1 MHFGFEPDLPYVL
14 YVSSILAFFLT
25 VFWRPVIGIYFLLP
39 LIPLQT
45 LRYRLNDLPLGQSIV
60 GVMLLAVVLG
70 LWWRGQSVLPRTPW
84 TRFLCAYAIFTFLSL
99 CLGSFY
105 LGRSLP
111 WPGDSRFS
119 DWQGYITMPA
129 ILLLVAAVEPT
140 SRQMKAMVILMCL
153 AAVALDR
160 NFWDVVAG
168 RDFSSFSYDLR
179 DEGAMGYAGVNGLGA
194 FEAQIAIL
202 LLALGAF
209 ERKRLWQFGYVALA
223 IVSAICLMYT
233 FSRGGYL
240 ALLFGWLF
248 LGLVKQRKLLVL
260 LALFVGMWTSLVPP
274 AVQQRVLMT
283 YDQTSGEL
291 DHSAATRVN
300 LWHEAM
306 QVFDT
311 NPLVGVGFDTYAYTE
326 HLNNYKDTHNIYVK
340 VLVETG
346 VLGLFIFLWLFA
358 KTFVTS
364 YGLFRTAKDPF
375 LASLGLGLAGWVV
388 CSFVANCFGDRWMY
402 LQVNGYMWVLGG
414 LVSRALVLE
423 ENAGT
428 ASIEDQ
434 SAVSVPGAAQEVPQP
449 AGVM

>member
-1 MHFGFEPDLPYVL
+1 
-14 YVSSILAFFLT
+14 
-25 VFWRPVIGIYFLLP
+25 
-39 LIPLQT
+39 
-45 LRYRLNDLPLGQSIV
+45 
-60 GVMLLAVVLG
+60 
-70 LWWRGQSVLPRTPW
+70 
-84 TRFLCAYAIFTFLSL
+84 
-99 CLGSFY
+99 
-105 LGRSLP
+105 
-111 WPGDSRFS
+111 
-119 DWQGYITMPA
+119 
-129 ILLLVAAVEPT
+129 
-140 SRQMKAMVILMCL
+140 
-153 AAVALDR
+153 
-160 NFWDVVAG
+160 
-168 RDFSSFSYDLR
+168 
-179 DEGAMGYAGVNGLGA
+179 MGYAGVNGLGA
-194 FEAQIAIL
+194 FEAQVAIL
-202 LLALGAF
+202 LLALAAF
-209 ERKRLWQFGYVALA
+209 ERKRLWQLGYVALA
-223 IVSAICLMYT
+223 IVSAICLMFT

-326 HLNNYKDTHNIYVK
+326 HLSNYKDTHNIYVK

-346 VLGLFIFLWLFA
+346 ILGLLIFLWLLA

-364 YGLFRTAKDPF
+364 YGLFRKARDPF

-388 CSFVANCFGDRWMY
+388 SSFVANCFGDRWMY

-414 LVSRALVLE
+414 MVSRALMIE

-428 ASIEDQ
+428 LRIADNA
-434 SAVSVPGAAQEVPQP
+434 AVPDPGAAQEMPQP
-449 AGVM
+449 VGVM